1 MTINYVIQAEVV
13 DIKADSPTATEAFF
27 VDTNVWYW
35 MTYPNAATGA
45 FPSQLSDYP
54 AFVNRAL
61 AAGARICYSGLSL
74 AELSHLIEKTERE
87 IYEKS
92 VSLIRTKE
100 YRNNLPGERSRV
112 VSEVEAAWGQVKSLS
127 SPLALTVD
135 EKTTD
140 AALDRF
146 RMEKLDGYDLFILE
160 TMKNHGVVQIIT
172 DDGDFATVAGIRVFT
187 ANRNVLLAARTQGK
201 LLPRINNAP

>member
-1 MTINYVIQAEVV
+1 MAINYVIQAEVV
-13 DIKADSPTATEAFF
+13 DINTDSPTATDAFF

-35 MTYPNAATGA
+35 MTYPTAAAAA
-45 FPSQLSDYP
+45 FPGQLDYP

-61 AAGARICYSGLSL
+61 AAGAKICHSGFSL

-87 IYEKS
+87 IYERA
-92 VSLIRTKE
+92 VGAIRTKE
-100 YRNNLPGERSRV
+100 YRHNLPGERSRV
-112 VSEVEAAWGQVKSLS
+112 MSDVEAAWGQVKSLS
-127 SPLALTVD
+127 SPLVLTLD

-146 RMEKLDGYDLFILE
+146 RTEKLDGYDLFILE

-201 LLPRINNAP
+201 FLPRINNAP

>member
-1 MTINYVIQAEVV
+1 MAINYVIQAEVV
-13 DIKADSPTATEAFF
+13 DINADSPTATDVFF

-35 MTYPNAATGA
+35 MTYPNAATAA
-45 FPSQLSDYP
+45 FPGQLSDYP

-61 AAGARICYSGLSL
+61 AVGARICCSGLSL

-92 VSLIRTKE
+92 VGLIRAKE
-100 YRNNLPGERSRV
+100 YRHNLPGERSRV
-112 VSEVEAAWGQVKSLS
+112 VSEVESAWGQVKSLS
-127 SPLALTVD
+127 SPLDLNFD
-135 EKTTD
+135 EKATD

-146 RMEKLDGYDLFILE
+146 RTEKLDGYDLFILQ
-160 TMKNHGVVQIIT
+160 TMKNHDMVQIIT

-187 ANRNVLLAARTQGK
+187 ANRNVLLAARTQAK
-201 LLPRINNAP
+201 LLPRISNAP

>member
-1 MTINYVIQAEVV
+1 MAINYVIQAGVV
-13 DIKADSPTATEAFF
+13 DVNADSPTATDTFF

-35 MTYPNAATGA
+35 MTYSNAATAA
-45 FPSQLSDYP
+45 FPGQLDYP

-61 AAGARICYSGLSL
+61 AVEARLCCSGFSL
-74 AELSHLIEKTERE
+74 AELSHLIEKTERK

-92 VSLIRTKE
+92 VGMIRAKE
-100 YRNNLPGERSRV
+100 YRHNLPSERFRV

-135 EKTTD
+135 EKATD

-146 RMEKLDGYDLFILE
+146 RTEKLDGYDLFILE
-160 TMKNHGVVQIIT
+160 TMKNHGVVQVIT

-201 LLPRINNAP
+201 LLTRASNNP